1 MIWFTSDT
9 HFGHAN
15 VLAFCKRP
23 WDDVDAMNDALVER
37 INERVAPDDVLY
49 HLGDFSFRATVE
61 KAREIRHRI
70 RCRTIHWIPGNHDKD
85 WSQPAVTGT
94 FAVEPPICTLKLDGG
109 RKIVMCHY
117 PLMDWPGLA
126 HGAIHLH
133 GHIHAARIYNEWNR
147 SQRLL
152 RYDVG
157 VDANGYA
164 PVSLDEILA
173 FFDGVE
179 HRPRVTR
186 AQWKALPLFQDAV
199 AGAADDAAE
208 RDEIICDEMADL
220 FERCADSYPVSERY
234 LREVHDSPVKSGR
247 NEREHMVIWF
257 RANSTTGSGSFCRQK
272 GNRSARTCYQ
282 RLQNAASLLWIAE
295 AVGIDRATVERAF
308 QAAVDKGDWRR
319 GAGAI
324 RSVIPWEAI
333 RPLAAALLSP
343 TDQGK
348 GPTD

>member
-15 VLAFCKRP
+15 ALAFCKRP

-49 HLGDFSFRATVE
+49 HLGDFSFRATIE
-61 KAREIRHRI
+61 EAQEIR
-70 RCRTIHWIPGNHDKD
+70 
-85 WSQPAVTGT
+85 
-94 FAVEPPICTLKLDGG
+94 
-109 RKIVMCHY
+109 
-117 PLMDWPGLA
+117 
-126 HGAIHLH
+126 
-133 GHIHAARIYNEWNR
+133 
-147 SQRLL
+147 
-152 RYDVG
+152 
-157 VDANGYA
+157 
-164 PVSLDEILA
+164 
-173 FFDGVE
+173 
-179 HRPRVTR
+179 
-186 AQWKALPLFQDAV
+186 V

-208 RDEIICDEMADL
+208 RDEITCDEMADL

-295 AVGIDRATVERAF
+295 AVGVDRATVERAF

-333 RPLAAALLSP
+333 QPLAAALLSP

-348 GPTD
+348 EPTD